1 MERAYEI
8 AGLWTWLPAFRAVA
22 ETQHLPTAARFMH
35 VTPSALSRSV
45 KQLEEA
51 VGTPLFARGGR
62 RIQLNAAGERLL
74 AAVRD
79 AMRLLDD
86 GLGACRGTPS
96 ARLAIAG
103 PSPWIAKLVTALAPA
118 RPGLVIDVVEAADD
132 PGPQL
137 LRGEIDV
144 VVSDRAGRNG
154 RFAVDLICELHRSV
168 WCSADHPLGGKRKV
182 PADRLVGHAFA
193 ATDTDGWPPERP
205 RRVELRSSRLEV
217 VIDACKSG
225 RYLAVLPTVLGRDA
239 GLRDLGGRIPG
250 GGLYVQRR
258 QPITAGPDWVL
269 EAIGKSLRPTQ
280 R

>member
-22 ETQHLPTAARFMH
+22 ETQHLPTAAGFMH

-62 RIQLNAAGERLL
+62 RIRLNAAGERLL

-86 GLGACRGTPS
+86 GLGASRGAPS
-96 ARLAIAG
+96 ARLAVAG
-103 PSPWIAKLVTALAPA
+103 PSPWIAKLIALLAAA
-118 RPGLVIDVVEAADD
+118 RPGIVIDVVEAALD

-144 VVSDRAGRNG
+144 VVCERVGVDG
-154 RFAVDLICELHRSV
+154 RFAVDLIGELRRSV
-168 WCSADHPLGGKRKV
+168 WCSATHPLGKSRRV
-182 PADRLVGHAFA
+182 PADRLAAHAFA

-205 RRVELRSSRLEV
+205 RRVELRSGRLEV
-217 VIDACKSG
+217 VIDGCKSG
-225 RYLAVLPTVLGRDA
+225 HYLAVLPSMLARDA
-239 GLRDLGGRIPG
+239 GLRDLGVRVPG

-258 QPITAGPDWVL
+258 QPVTAGPDWML
-269 EAIGKSLRPTQ
+269 EAIRGSLRFKQ